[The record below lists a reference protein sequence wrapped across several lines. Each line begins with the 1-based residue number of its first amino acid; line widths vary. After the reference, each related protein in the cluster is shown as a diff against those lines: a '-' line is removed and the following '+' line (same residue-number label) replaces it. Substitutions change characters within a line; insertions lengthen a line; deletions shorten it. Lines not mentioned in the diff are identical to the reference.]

1 MRAPLETASSLA
13 HGVYRIPYD
22 GPAQEIPTK
31 ETVGSK
37 AHNLMRLAGRGLPV
51 PPAFVLST
59 EICRDYLVRGA
70 AALGGLDEILDHE
83 LSALGTRTGR
93 FLGDVKRP
101 LLVSVRS
108 GAAISMP
115 GMMETVLDVGLTDT
129 TLRALIRMTGNPRL
143 AYDCQRRLVQ
153 QYGEVVHAVAPVRF
167 ANRLKTVLEQLGA
180 TEVDE
185 LDTGGLKQVADALR
199 GEFQAATGT
208 RFPSNPRTQLKA
220 AIEAV
225 FRSWSSARAQSYRKL
240 NGIPDDL
247 GTAVMVQTMVYGNLS
262 PASGSGVGFT
272 RSPADGSNALYVD
285 YLSNAQGE
293 DVVAGRRRAMGLPEL
308 ERRAPE
314 AYRSLMAARPL
325 LEQEFRDMQDFEFTV
340 EENQLYLLQT
350 RTGKRTPLAAAR
362 IACDLVD
369 EGLIGP
375 SEALA
380 RLQGVD
386 IDAIETVTLKPT
398 ADKTLLARGT
408 SASAGVAVGAV
419 AFDPERV
426 AKLNQRG
433 RPVVLVRETAET
445 SDIGALAAAAALVA
459 VEGARTSHAA
469 VVARQLGKVC
479 VVGCQGIVIDASG
492 RKAKFGTETI
502 EEGALLSV
510 DGAKGEIYA
519 GAMQVIKERPS
530 ALLAKIARWRGTGK
544 AGAKKRSATRR
555 AARA

>member
-1 MRAPLETASSLA
+1 MRAPVETSRSLA
-13 HGVYRIPYD
+13 ADVDCIPYD
-22 GPAQEIPTK
+22 GAAQEIPSK
-31 ETVGSK
+31 ESVGSK
-37 AHNLMRLAGRGLPV
+37 AHNLMRLAQRGLPV

-59 EICRDYLVRGA
+59 AICRDYLARGA
-70 AALGGLDEILDHE
+70 AALGGLDVLIDHE
-83 LSALGTRTGR
+83 LGELGARTGR
-93 FLGDVKRP
+93 YLGDIERP

-115 GMMETVLDVGLTDT
+115 GMMETVLDVGLNET
-129 TLRALIRMTGNPRL
+129 TLRAMIRMTGNPRL

-153 QYGEVVHAVAPVRF
+153 QYGEVVHAVAPARF
-167 ANRLKTVLEQLGA
+167 ASRLKAVLDDLG
-180 TEVDE
+180 VDE
-185 LDTGGLKQVADALR
+185 LDTEGLRQAADAMRDEFQVA
-199 GEFQAATGT
+199 TGA
-208 RFPSNPRTQLKA
+208 RFPSNPHTQLRA

-225 FRSWSSARAQSYRKL
+225 FRSWSSTRAQSYRKL

-247 GTAVMVQTMVYGNLS
+247 GTAVIVQTMVYGNLS

-293 DVVAGRRRAMGLPEL
+293 DVVAGRRRAMGLAEL
-308 ERRAPE
+308 ERRAPD
-314 AYRSLMAARPL
+314 AYQSLIAARPL

-340 EENQLYLLQT
+340 EEDQLYLLQT

-369 EGLIGP
+369 EGLIEP
-375 SEALA
+375 SDALA
-380 RLQGVD
+380 RLEAVD
-386 IDAIETVTLKPT
+386 IDAIETVTLKT
-398 ADKTLLARGT
+398 AAQSQSLVRGT

-426 AKLNQRG
+426 AKLKERG
-433 RPVVLVRETAET
+433 GPVVLVRETAET
-445 SDIGALAAAAALVA
+445 SDIGALAAAAALIA

-479 VVGCQGIVIDASG
+479 VVGCQGIVIDPSG
-492 RKAKFGTETI
+492 RKAKFGSETI
-502 EEGALLSV
+502 EEGALVSV

-519 GAMQVIKERPS
+519 GAMEVIKERPTE
-530 ALLAKIARWRGTGK
+530 LLAKITSWRGTQK
-544 AGAKKRSATRR
+544 TSAKKRPAAQRR
-555 AARA
+555 TARA